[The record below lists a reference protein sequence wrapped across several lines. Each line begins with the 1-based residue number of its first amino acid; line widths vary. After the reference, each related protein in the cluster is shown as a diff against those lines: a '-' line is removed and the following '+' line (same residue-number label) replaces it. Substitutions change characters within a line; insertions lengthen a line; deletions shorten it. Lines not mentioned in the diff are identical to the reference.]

1 MSQKPLK
8 APPVI
13 CYNPVVYTCS
23 RERRKE
29 PILNYH
35 ACVTGWGMYVPERVL
50 TNCDLEQVVDTS
62 DEWIFER
69 TGIRERRVVADHET
83 TSTMAVDAARVALD
97 EAGVRPE
104 DLDLVIVATVSPDSY
119 YPSCACQ
126 VQDTLGAKKAAA
138 FDMGAGCSGVLY
150 ALSTATQFINTGA
163 YRNALVIGAEAFT
176 RTLNWEDRNTCVL
189 FGDGAG
195 ALVLQACQE
204 PYGLQ
209 SFILGSDGSGGK
221 FLYLRNLCAR
231 PGEWPEDGK
240 PRMYM
245 DGPEVFKF
253 AVGSM
258 INTTRQAVKRAGLG
272 LSDIDL
278 VIPHQANYRIISA
291 MCRFLKLPEE
301 KVVINIDRYGNT
313 VSASIPI
320 ALCEAIQDGRVKDGD
335 RLVLVSFGTG
345 FTWAG
350 LVLRWGVPAEV
361 GKRSLARAGAAVGE
375 GMGGV
380 L

>member
-1 MSQKPLK
+1 MD
-8 APPVI
+8 
-13 CYNPVVYTCS
+13 N
-23 RERRKE
+23 
-29 PILNYH
+29 H

-50 TNCDLEQVVDTS
+50 TNHDLEQVVDTS
-62 DEWIFER
+62 DDWIIER
-69 TGIRERRVVADHET
+69 TGIRERRVVADDET
-83 TSTMAVDAARVALD
+83 TSTMAVEAAKRALE
-97 EAGVRPE
+97 EAGVKGE
-104 DLDLVIVATVSPDSY
+104 DLDLIIVATVSPDNY

-126 VQDTLGAKKAAA
+126 VQDTLGAKKSAS
-138 FDMGAGCSGVLY
+138 FDLGAGCSGFLY
-150 ALSTATQFINTGA
+150 ALSTATQFIKTGA

-176 RTLNWEDRNTCVL
+176 RTLNWQDRGTCVL

-204 PYGLQ
+204 PFGLR
-209 SFILGSDGSGGK
+209 SFLLGSDGSGGK

-231 PGEWPEDGK
+231 PGDWPANGRPE
-240 PRMYM
+240 MYM

-258 INTTRQAVKRAGLG
+258 TNTTREAVRRAGLA

-278 VIPHQANYRIISA
+278 FIPHQANYRIISSMA
-291 MCRFLKLPEE
+291 RFLKLPQD
-301 KVVINIDRYGNT
+301 KLVINIDRYGNT
-313 VSASIPI
+313 VSASIPM

-335 RLVLVSFGTG
+335 NLVLVSFGTG

-361 GKRSLARAGAAVGE
+361 GKRSLSQAGAGRGE
-375 GMGGV
+375 ARGAAR
-380 L
+380 